1 LPDRRQKRLVFQ
13 ASFFCI
19 SLCYNSIYAIIITC
33 QCHCSMF
40 IAVLLNIRYSAGIP
54 LLRIGI
60 LALRYESRYEIL
72 ISLCWKY
79 RRFTD
84 IAV

>member
-1 LPDRRQKRLVFQ
+1 
-13 ASFFCI
+13 
-19 SLCYNSIYAIIITC
+19 
-33 QCHCSMF
+33 
-40 IAVLLNIRYSAGIP
+40 VLLNIRYSAGIP